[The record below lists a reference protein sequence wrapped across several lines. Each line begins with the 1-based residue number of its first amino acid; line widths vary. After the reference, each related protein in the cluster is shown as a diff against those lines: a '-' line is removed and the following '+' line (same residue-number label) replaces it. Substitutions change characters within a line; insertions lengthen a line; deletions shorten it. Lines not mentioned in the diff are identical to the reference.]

1 LSRRLRAATPQ
12 AAGIGRRAALFG
24 TAAALL
30 LAAGRPALASCV
42 IDRHRTLTYEMRV
55 SGARIADV
63 ELRLRCAGSFALVE
77 MEVVNR
83 GLASFFAGR
92 NRTSMNALVAF
103 DEDDRPHPARFRAS
117 YQKPDRI
124 RETELDFAPDGSLTH
139 LVTRN
144 QGRHQ
149 ESPVP
154 KDLREPS
161 IDPLATL
168 LHLSDWLAGAPEPG
182 ESLRFPVFEG
192 RKRADLETVY
202 RGPATLDL
210 NGRSHD
216 AHHLEAALKGV
227 SGFDDTD
234 TFVTLPGEPLD
245 WIDVYASAE
254 PTPVPLLVTSTG
266 SRLPTR
272 IELVSG

>member
-1 LSRRLRAATPQ
+1 
-12 AAGIGRRAALFG
+12 
-24 TAAALL
+24 
-30 LAAGRPALASCV
+30 
-42 IDRHRTLTYEMRV
+42 MRV
-55 SGARIADV
+55 SGARIADL
-63 ELRLRCAGSFALVE
+63 ELQLRCAGSFALVE

-83 GLASFFAGR
+83 GLAAWFAGR
-92 NRTSMNALVAF
+92 NRTSMHALVAF
-103 DEDDRPHPARFRAS
+103 DGGERPRPARFRAA
-117 YQKPDRI
+117 YQKPDRL
-124 RETELDFAPDGSLTH
+124 REIELDFAPDGSLTH

-144 QGRHQ
+144 QGRDQ

-154 KDLREPS
+154 EALREPS

-168 LHLSDWLAGAPEPG
+168 LHLSDWLAGAPAPG
-182 ESLRFPVFEG
+182 EILSLPVFEG

-202 RGPATLDL
+202 RGPTTLEL
-210 NGRSHD
+210 AGRRRE

-227 SGFDDTD
+227 SGFDETD
-234 TFVTLPGEPLD
+234 NFVTLPGEPLD

-254 PTPVPLLVTSTG
+254 PTPVPLLITNAG